1 MNYKKNSNINF
12 SYLWKYMLFVAG
24 WLIMLTSCASESDP
38 NYRPPMSGA
47 IGKTSEIV
55 VVADDNVWEGMA
67 GDTFRYY
74 FESAYLLLPQ
84 PEPMFDL
91 RHLTPE
97 QLRNDRMLRD
107 LRTFVFLGNFQDVHS
122 ETSKLIQ
129 KDLGPEKIE
138 RAKTDPKFHTVVGHN
153 KWARGQ
159 LITFIFGNSQQALSE
174 NIKASFPN
182 IAKRVHDFDQNQI
195 GTYTYLKGRNVAIE
209 NTIKEKMGAE
219 MKIPQEYFVA
229 IEEEDMVWLRKETT
243 ELSSNIFIH
252 KLPYTSKDQFTK
264 EGIRSIRDSLG
275 KKYVTTEIA
284 GAYMRTND
292 VDLPMFANQ
301 MDLHGNYAVEARGV
315 WDLVNDF
322 MGGPFIG
329 YLIHDKATNQLLY
342 VEGFIHAPGT
352 SKRKFMER
360 IEHILRNTKFGDTSA
375 EAVPSEEE

>member
-1 MNYKKNSNINF
+1 MNYKKKSNKNLL
-12 SYLWKYMLFVAG
+12 YLYKYVSFVAG
-24 WLIMLTSCASESDP
+24 WLFLLTSCASDSNS

-67 GDTFRYY
+67 GDSMRYY

-97 QLRNDRMLRD
+97 QLKNDRMLRD
-107 LRTFVFLGNFQDVHS
+107 LRTFVFLGNFQDEHS
-122 ETSKLIQ
+122 ETNKIIQ

-138 RAKTDPKFHTVVGHN
+138 RAKTDTKFHTVVGHN

-159 LITFIFGNSQQALSE
+159 LVTFIFGNSQQALSE
-174 NIKASFPN
+174 NIKSSFPK
-182 IAKRVHDFDQNQI
+182 IAKRIHDFDQSQI
-195 GTYTYLKGRNVAIE
+195 GNYVYFKGRNIAIE
-209 NTIKEKMGAE
+209 KTIKEKMGAE
-219 MKIPQEYFVA
+219 MNIPQEYFVA
-229 IEEEDMVWLRKETT
+229 INEENTIWLRKESTK
-243 ELSSNIFIH
+243 LSANIFIH
-252 KLPYTSKDQFTK
+252 KLPYTSQSQFTQ

-275 KKYVTTEIA
+275 KKYVTTEVT

-292 VDLPMFANQ
+292 VDLPMFAIP
-301 MDLHGNYAVEARGV
+301 MELHGNYAVEVRGV

-329 YLIHDKATNQLLY
+329 YLIHDKADNQLLY
-342 VEGFIHAPGT
+342 IEGFIHAPST
-352 SKRKFMER
+352 TKRKFMER
-360 IEHILRNTKFGDTSA
+360 IEHILRNTKFGNSSTTTTN
-375 EAVPSEEE
+375 SEK

>member
-1 MNYKKNSNINF
+1 MNYKKNPNTNLLYF
-12 SYLWKYMLFVAG
+12 WKPVLFIVG
-24 WLIMLTSCASESDP
+24 WLLVMLTSCASESNS
-38 NYRPPMSGA
+38 NYSPPMSGA

-74 FESAYLLLPQ
+74 FQSAYLLLPQ

-122 ETSKLIQ
+122 ETNKIIQ
-129 KDLGPEKIE
+129 KDLGAEKVN
-138 RAKTDPKFHTVVGHN
+138 RAKTDPTFHTVVGHN

-159 LITFIFGNSQQALSE
+159 LLTFIFGNSQQALSE

-195 GTYTYLKGRNVAIE
+195 GTLAYIKGRNIGVE
-209 NTIKEKMGAE
+209 KNIKEKMGAE

-229 IEEEDMVWLRKETT
+229 IDEENTIWLRKESS

-252 KLPYTSKDQFTK
+252 KLPYISQEQFTK
-264 EGIRSIRDSLG
+264 EGIRTIRDSLG
-275 KKYVTTEIA
+275 KKYITTEVN

-292 VDLPMFANQ
+292 VDLPMFAIP
-301 MDLHGNYAVEARGV
+301 MELHGSYAVEVRGV

-329 YLIHDKATNQLLY
+329 YLIHDKSTDQLLY
-342 VEGFIHAPGT
+342 IEGFVHAPST
-352 SKRKFMER
+352 TKRKFMER
-360 IEHILRNTKFGDTSA
+360 IENILRNTKFGNNSA
-375 EAVPSEEE
+375 AAVNSEE

>member
-1 MNYKKNSNINF
+1 MNYKKKSNKNLL
-12 SYLWKYMLFVAG
+12 YLYKYVSFVAG
-24 WLIMLTSCASESDP
+24 WLFLLTSCASDSNS

-67 GDTFRYY
+67 GDSMRYY

-97 QLRNDRMLRD
+97 QLKNDRMLRD
-107 LRTFVFLGNFQDVHS
+107 LRTFVFLGNFQDEHS
-122 ETSKLIQ
+122 ETNKIIQ

-138 RAKTDPKFHTVVGHN
+138 RAKTDTKFHTVVGHN

-159 LITFIFGNSQQALSE
+159 LVAFIFGNSQQALSE
-174 NIKASFPN
+174 NIKSSFPK
-182 IAKRVHDFDQNQI
+182 IAKRVHDFDQSQI
-195 GTYTYLKGRNVAIE
+195 GNYVYFKGRNIAIE
-209 NTIKEKMGAE
+209 KTIKEKMGAE
-219 MKIPQEYFVA
+219 MNIPQEYFVA
-229 IEEEDMVWLRKETT
+229 INEENTIWLRKESTK
-243 ELSSNIFIH
+243 LSANIFIH
-252 KLPYTSKDQFTK
+252 KLPYTSQSQFTQ

-275 KKYVTTEIA
+275 KKYVTTEVT

-292 VDLPMFANQ
+292 VDLPMFAIP
-301 MDLHGNYAVEARGV
+301 MELHGNYAVEVRGV

-329 YLIHDKATNQLLY
+329 YLIHDKADNQLLY
-342 VEGFIHAPGT
+342 IEGFIHAPST
-352 SKRKFMER
+352 TKRKFMER
-360 IEHILRNTKFGDTSA
+360 IEHILRNTKFGNSSTTTTN
-375 EAVPSEEE
+375 SEK